1 MEDQESTFEEAKNSE
16 LTSAETSWNTADLS
30 QTVLLGLSKELKE
43 AASSVTDDQAQ
54 YLIRLYYS
62 IQGNRIRSGNQIT
75 ANARMGKSS
84 LAVEFINQQN
94 KIIENQILSILE
106 YYTAQHQMGS
116 WMRGVVGIGPVL
128 SACFLAYIDIS
139 RAGSA
144 GAIHRLSGLDPS
156 QKWLGAEKGRELVK
170 SLKSQNIDFEDM
182 LPYIH
187 TEVGISIDFLVRFID
202 QHFEGEYNMKSL
214 SAAAAVRPWNSAL
227 KLASW
232 KLGES
237 FMKTS
242 RLPQSY
248 YGHLYLERKARYIE
262 DNEKGRYAARAAEL
276 LKKLS
281 QQNGILAGYYKKGQL
296 APGHLTE
303 MSKRYAVKMFL
314 SHLFEVWYE
323 KHHGHPAPQPY
334 ILVHSNGEHTQ
345 KIEPFPSVVKKKA
358 VRKQV

>member
-1 MEDQESTFEEAKNSE
+1 MTEENEDSTFIEAGKTE
-16 LTSAETSWNTADLS
+16 LTSAETNWNTADLS
-30 QTVLLGLSKELKE
+30 QTILLGLSKELKE
-43 AASSVTDDQAQ
+43 AASSVTDDQAR
-54 YLIRLYYS
+54 YLIHLYYN
-62 IQGNRIRSGNQIT
+62 IQGNRIRSGNQIS
-75 ANARMGKSS
+75 ASQKLGKSS

-106 YYTAQHQMGS
+106 YYTAQHPMGS

-156 QKWLGAEKGRELVK
+156 QKWLGAEKGAKFVK
-170 SLKSQNIDFEDM
+170 SLKDQGIDYSEM
-182 LPYIH
+182 LPYLHNEI
-187 TEVGISIDFLVRFID
+187 GISIDFLVRFID
-202 QHFEGEYNMKSL
+202 QHFEGQYNLKSL

-242 RLPQSY
+242 RLPNSH

-262 DNEKGRYAARAAEL
+262 DNVKGRYAERAAEM

-303 MSKRYAVKMFL
+303 MSKRYAVKMFI

-323 KHHGHPAPQPY
+323 KHHGRPAPQPY
-334 ILVHSNGEHTQ
+334 ILAYSNGEHTQ
-345 KIEPFPSVVKKKA
+345 KIEPFPSVEKKRR
-358 VRKQV
+358 V